1 MYYKQKEIC
10 AEIIIKLPP
19 GIIFSI
25 NGGYSDGVTKII
37 SFYYDYET
45 ARQRTIEILK
55 FIGMLSKD
63 DIILNKA
70 LVVKAAI
77 IRELENNNNG
87 TCVSA
92 HNNDISFNVDIFQVL
107 ECHVIVL

>member
-63 DIILNKA
+63 DTILNKA

-77 IRELENNNNG
+77 IHELENNNG

-92 HNNDISFNVDIFQVL
+92 HNNDISFIVDIFRVL
-107 ECHVIVL
+107 ECQVTVL